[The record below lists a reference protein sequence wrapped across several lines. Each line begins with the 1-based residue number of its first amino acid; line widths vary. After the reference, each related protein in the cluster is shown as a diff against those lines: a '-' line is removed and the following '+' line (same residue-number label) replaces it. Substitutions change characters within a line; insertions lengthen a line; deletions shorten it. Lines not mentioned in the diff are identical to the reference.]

1 MTIILF
7 FLVFVFWEEVGFVLG
22 GVGAAYN
29 AIYLANGL
37 RQLDGLV
44 LATIVVV
51 SGVDTGWAPL
61 VFAIEIGMVMDEG
74 SEVNVY

>member
-1 MTIILF
+1 M
-7 FLVFVFWEEVGFVLG
+7 LG

-51 SGVDTGWAPL
+51 SGVDTG
-61 VFAIEIGMVMDEG
+61 
-74 SEVNVY
+74 